1 MSHKEFAARHP
12 HPPQPYRVTTDDI
25 NRQKQSVTDRH
36 KEETKETETYI
47 EWMFHHVKEKMK
59 KRITLE
65 NKTDPGKEVHE
76 ESSET
81 LRYTLLLVDFHVL
94 AIKLNW
100 NYSLLLGR
108 AFMATVGAVSNMQT
122 NRLCLTL
129 IDPNVYYDPVKVV
142 KTHMP
147 YMEIGDDL
155 GLIAVFTPI
164 LK

>member
-1 MSHKEFAARHP
+1 MWTVLR
-12 HPPQPYRVTTDDI
+12 
-25 NRQKQSVTDRH
+25 
-36 KEETKETETYI
+36 
-47 EWMFHHVKEKMK
+47 
-59 KRITLE
+59 
-65 NKTDPGKEVHE
+65 GVHE

-142 KTHMP
+142 KTQMP